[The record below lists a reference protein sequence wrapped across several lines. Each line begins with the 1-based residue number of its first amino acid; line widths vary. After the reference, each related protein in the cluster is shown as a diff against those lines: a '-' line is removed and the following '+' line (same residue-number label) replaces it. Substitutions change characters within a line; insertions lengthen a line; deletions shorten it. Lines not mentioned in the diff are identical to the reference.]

1 MNNTKSEIFF
11 NGMQEEVKEGIKSV
25 TGFKE
30 GVMPFRYL
38 GVPIQPGKICKKECT
53 SLTEKMVSRIRGLG
67 AKKLSY
73 AGRITLINSVLNT
86 LYNYWAQMFV
96 IPQSVIKRIEA
107 ICRNFLWDGSPDFHR
122 VPLVAWDTVT
132 TSKKEGGL
140 GIKKADIWNIATV
153 GKLVNWI
160 HTKADRLWIKWINAI
175 YIKDQNWQDYSPPA
189 DSTWVWK
196 SICKV
201 KEKLK
206 EGFVNGSW
214 DHHPK
219 GYTIRSGYDWL
230 CSEQNAAD
238 WSPVVWNNWNVPKHS
253 IVTWLMM
260 HNGMNVKE
268 KLFKYGCCA
277 DDLCVMCESQTE
289 TVHHV
294 FSECVYSCRIK
305 AQLSQW
311 FGGPVPN
318 TLQLAMVYQKSVLW
332 KARAACLTA
341 YHYHIWFQRN
351 NARLNSCL
359 VRPEVVAR
367 RIGEE
372 VSRRVTAKLGGA
384 NVNIDWLAL
393 IQGQQA

>member
-1 MNNTKSEIFF
+1 
-11 NGMQEEVKEGIKSV
+11 
-25 TGFKE
+25 
-30 GVMPFRYL
+30 
-38 GVPIQPGKICKKECT
+38 
-53 SLTEKMVSRIRGLG
+53 MVSRIRGLG

-86 LYNYWAQMFV
+86 LYNYWAQILGHSDYF
-96 IPQSVIKRIEA
+96 
-107 ICRNFLWDGSPDFHR
+107 
-122 VPLVAWDTVT
+122 
-132 TSKKEGGL
+132 KKGRW
-140 GIKKADIWNIATV
+140 IRDKKADIWNIATV
-153 GKLVNWI
+153 GKLVKWI

-311 FGGPVPN
+311 FGGPVPD

-332 KARAACLTA
+332 KARVACLTA

-359 VRPEVVAR
+359 VHPEVVAR